1 MNPFGGVSIT
11 IVDAG
16 TEIGRGKNDDP
27 MIVTDTTA
35 VFNGPRAWMTQPMF
49 DKLKAAKAVQHDSI

>member
-1 MNPFGGVSIT
+1 MNQFGGVSIT

-16 TEIGRGKNDDP
+16 TKVGRGKNDEP

-35 VFNGPRAWMTQPMF
+35 VFNGPRAWMTQTMI
-49 DKLKAAKAVQHDSI
+49 DKLKSAEAVQP